1 MVLAM
6 AQNRLKQTDEAR
18 DTLAKAVEIIDTKLA
33 KLESGDLGVGWTDW
47 IIAHALMTEA
57 KALIEGTAAT
67 PAEEKA
73 KSP

>member
-6 AQNRLKQTDEAR
+6 AQCRLKHVDEAR
-18 DTLAKAVEIIDTKLA
+18 NTLNQGVEIIGTKLA

-57 KALIEGTAAT
+57 KALIDAQSVGAN
-67 PAEEKA
+67 
-73 KSP
+73 